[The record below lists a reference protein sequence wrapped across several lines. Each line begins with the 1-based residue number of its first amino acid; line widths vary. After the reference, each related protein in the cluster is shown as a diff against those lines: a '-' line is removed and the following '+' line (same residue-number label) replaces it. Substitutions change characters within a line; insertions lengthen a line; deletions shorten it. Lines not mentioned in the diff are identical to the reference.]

1 MMRARRPLARRRSL
15 ALMLRVLLQT
25 LIVLVS
31 VQVSSLET
39 VVSGA
44 TLCAGQI
51 AEACDDCPDEDSDDE
66 CPPDC
71 PDCHCVHR
79 VIALPGALAEA
90 FREPAHGWLVPHPSP
105 SVASAPQ
112 TRATSSLYRPPRT
125 TLAAQVG

>member
-1 MMRARRPLARRRSL
+1 MMRARRPLARRCSL
-15 ALMLRVLLQT
+15 ALMLRLLLQT

-39 VVSGA
+39 LVSGA

-51 AEACDDCPDEDSDDE
+51 AEACDDCPDEDGDNE

-79 VIALPGALAEA
+79 VIALPGALAAA
-90 FREPAHGWLVPHPSP
+90 FREPSHGWLPPHPTPTEAAALQSC
-105 SVASAPQ
+105 
-112 TRATSSLYRPPRT
+112 ATSSLYRPPRT
-125 TLAAQVG
+125 LLAAQVG